1 MLSSWEDEDIID
13 PEVQKYI
20 DFLNDDDHDRSGF
33 LTHDRVD
40 ENFEKVGKCLNEFIV
55 YPDRFVDL
63 IIPHTSK
70 FSLFFFQRILLRCM
84 ARNRQHMLYSLVVHQ
99 NLF

>member
-63 IIPHTSK
+63 IISTPKWSETQFASIHWK
-70 FSLFFFQRILLRCM
+70 INNCKHLKCW
-84 ARNRQHMLYSLVVHQ
+84 
-99 NLF
+99 